1 VVVGEQHPSS
11 QGGGEP
17 LESLRI
23 RVVVQRELSS
33 LPPDFHPKDLGDV
46 LTGRK
51 MLRMLRKRRRA
62 LSELQGKLK
71 RSQKPTAKGKGYT
84 LKSLQA
90 HLRDAAELSVEQL
103 LAVRDDDGPMTPQNL
118 LGGTE
123 GGQSL
128 QAGILEGLETVEGN
142 VQKILVLGGT
152 QEPTTW

>member
-1 VVVGEQHPSS
+1 VGFWLRFSFPCSS
-11 QGGGEP
+11 
-17 LESLRI
+17 
-23 RVVVQRELSS
+23 
-33 LPPDFHPKDLGDV
+33 DKA
-46 LTGRK
+46 
-51 MLRMLRKRRRA
+51 RRRF
-62 LSELQGKLK
+62 
-71 RSQKPTAKGKGYT
+71 
-84 LKSLQA
+84 
-90 HLRDAAELSVEQL
+90 RDAAELSVEQL